1 MSLCSPARP
10 YFAMMSTGHC
20 LLTQTFYTRSI
31 TAILVSR
38 FLLELQE
45 ANQTVVRL
53 DADDPLHFSH
63 NPYDDTPSFIRSLG
77 AVIGPELQDSR
88 AESSDFDSDTHLHA
102 YLDEENGTQVFY
114 KAESSL

>member
-1 MSLCSPARP
+1 
-10 YFAMMSTGHC
+10 MMSTGHC

-45 ANQTVVRL
+45 ANQTVVKL

-77 AVIGPELQDSR
+77 AVIGPELQIPR
-88 AESSDFDSDTHLHA
+88 AESSDFDSDTHLHSH
-102 YLDEENGTQVFY
+102 LDEESGTQVFY
-114 KAESSL
+114 KAESSSL

>member
-1 MSLCSPARP
+1 
-10 YFAMMSTGHC
+10 MMSTGHC

-45 ANQTVVRL
+45 ANQIVVRL

-77 AVIGPELQDSR
+77 AVIGPELRIPPTS
-88 AESSDFDSDTHLHA
+88 ENSDFDSDTHLHA